1 MPVLPAPPNF
11 ASPDVNKVTHGPV
24 TGGGTGGGTGPTPP
38 PTTGQIW
45 PRS

>member
-1 MPVLPAPPNF
+1 MAVPAPPNF
-11 ASPDVNKVTHGPV
+11 ASPDFNKVAHSIVVGA
-24 TGGGTGGGTGPTPP
+24 GTGGGTGPTPP